1 MPHFKIYIFLM
12 NKFFLTTFLFILFY
26 SNTFSQVQKNPL
38 AQHWA
43 DSVFNTLNNDQRI
56 AQLMIL
62 RESSYN
68 SNGPVYYDS
77 LIADAIRKYNIGG
90 ICLFQGGPATQANF
104 INYFQSIAKTPLMI
118 CIDAEWGL
126 GMRMDSVIPLPHQ
139 MMLGAVNDTSIVSAY
154 GKLVGRQCSREGIHV
169 NFAPVVDINNNPD
182 NPVINDRSF
191 GQNKYKVA
199 KYGVAYMK
207 AMQSEGVLACA
218 KHFPGHGDVS
228 VDSHLDLPVINKSMK
243 QLDSLELYPFKQMFK
258 SGVGSVMIAHL
269 YIPAIDTTANTATSL
284 SKKNVTGLLRNKL
297 HYNGLTF
304 TDALG
309 MKGVAKYF
317 PNGQIAAQSL
327 IAGND
332 MLCLPED
339 IPTCIAKIKEA
350 IDSNKLSWN
359 DIYAKCKKVL
369 EYKYL
374 YGMAFPEA
382 VHTFN
387 LTNDLNAGVNDIKK
401 LVAENAITVLSKKDK
416 QFFPLD
422 VFNTKKDIAYIG
434 IGIDSANTFA
444 QRIIHDCNA
453 DAFYFN
459 YKEDARRIPSTVELL
474 KTRYKSV
481 VIGVHNYKR
490 YPSNNF
496 GISEYALTLVNQIL
510 QNNNTI
516 IFDFGNPYAIKNFCN
531 ADNLIACYEDDS
543 ITQNAAADLLEG
555 RIIAKG
561 TLPVTVCDKYKF
573 GSGIIASENKLMPT
587 ANPDEVG
594 MDAAKLLAIDSIAN
608 LGITGGAYPGCV
620 VLAARHGKIFYEKAF
635 GTYNYDTP
643 QPVSLSSIYDMASV
657 TKICA
662 TTLGVMKLYDEGK
675 IKLDKTL
682 GDYLPW
688 VRKSDKKNLNI
699 KKILLHQA
707 GLVADVV
714 FYLKT
719 IDPLTKQPLPQYFQP
734 DSSAKFSVRVAQNL
748 YLRTDYADSM
758 NQSILDSKLLPT
770 DKYVYSDNDFIL
782 MADVVKAISGLRI
795 DKYVDKYFYKPMGL
809 HSIGFNPRNRFD
821 TNLVAPTELD
831 NYFRYQH
838 LHADVH
844 DEGSAMFGGDAGHAG
859 LFSNVENI
867 AAILQMFLN
876 GGSFHGKQY
885 IKPSTLNLFTAYNSS
900 ISRRGIAFDKP
911 DKDNYTTTEAHPYP
925 SRFAS
930 PLTFGHTGYTGTCI
944 WVDPKYDL
952 VYVFLSNRVNPVRS
966 QGLYKYNIRGAI
978 EDVLYKA
985 MVPEIP
991 EVKKREK
998 LEKKK

>member
-1 MPHFKIYIFLM
+1 MNKILLSIFLFSAISS
-12 NKFFLTTFLFILFY
+12 K
-26 SNTFSQVQKNPL
+26 TFSQVQQNPK

-43 DSVFNTLNNDQRI
+43 DSVFNSLNDDQRI
-56 AQLMIL
+56 AQLMVL
-62 RESSYN
+62 RESSYTK
-68 SNGPVYYDS
+68 NGPVYYDS
-77 LIADAIRKYNIGG
+77 LITDAIKKYNIGG
-90 ICLFQGGPATQANF
+90 IVLFQGGPVQQANF
-104 INYFQSIAKTPLMI
+104 INYFQSISKTPLLV

-126 GMRMDSVIPLPHQ
+126 GMRQDSVIPLNHQ
-139 MMLGAVNDTSIVSAY
+139 MMLGAVHDTSIISAY
-154 GKLVGRQCSREGIHV
+154 GKLVGAQCKREGIQV

-191 GQNKYKVA
+191 GENKYKVA
-199 KYGVAYMK
+199 EYGVAYMK
-207 AMQSEGVLACA
+207 AMQREGVLACA

-228 VDSHLDLPVINKSMK
+228 VDSHLDLPVINKSMA
-243 QLDSLELYPFKQMFK
+243 QLDSLELYPFEQMFNA
-258 SGVGSVMIAHL
+258 GVGSVMIAHL
-269 YIPAIDTTANTATSL
+269 YIPAIDNTPNTATSL
-284 SKKNVTGLLRNKL
+284 SKNNVTGLLRDKL

-317 PNGQIAAQSL
+317 PGGQIAAQSL

-339 IPTCIAKIKEA
+339 VATSIAKIKEA
-350 IDSNKLSWN
+350 IDSNKLSW
-359 DIYAKCKKVL
+359 DDVYAKCKKVL
-369 EYKYL
+369 EYKYV
-374 YGMAFPEA
+374 YGVADVKPID
-382 VHTFN
+382 TTN
-387 LTNDLNAGVNDIKK
+387 LIKDLNSGSNDIKK

-422 VFNTKKDIAYIG
+422 VFNTKKDIAYVG

-444 QRIIHDCNA
+444 KRLQEDCNA

-459 YKEDARRIPSTVELL
+459 YKEDSARIPSTVELI
-474 KTRYKSV
+474 KNRYKSV
-481 VIGVHNYKR
+481 VIGIHNYNR

-496 GISEYALTLVNQIL
+496 GIGVYALALVKQIQ
-510 QNNNTI
+510 QNNKTI
-516 IFDFGNPYAIKNFCN
+516 IFDFGNPYALKNFCDAN
-531 ADNLIACYEDDS
+531 NLVACYEDDS
-543 ITQNAAADLLEG
+543 ITQNAAADILEG
-555 RIIAKG
+555 KILTKG
-561 TLPVTVCDKYKF
+561 TLPVTVCSNYKY
-573 GSGIIASENKLMPT
+573 GSGILPQRIMP
-587 ANPDEVG
+587 
-594 MDAAKLLAIDSIAN
+594 LATPGQEGLNGLQMIHDIDSIA
-608 LGITGGAYPGCV
+608 LAGIAGNAYPGCV
-620 VLAARHGKIFYEKAF
+620 VLIARHGKIVFEKAY
-635 GTYNYDTP
+635 GKYNYDTP
-643 QPVSLSSIYDMASV
+643 EPVNLSSIYDMASV

-662 TTLGVMKLYDEGK
+662 TTLGVMKLYDQGK
-675 IKLDKTL
+675 LRLDKTL
-682 GDYLPW
+682 GTYLPW
-688 VRKSDKKNLNI
+688 ARKSDKKNLNI

-714 FYLKT
+714 FYKKT
-719 IDPLTKQPLPQYFQP
+719 IDPVTKQPLPQYFQP

-758 NQSILDSKLLPT
+758 NQSVLDSKLLPAN
-770 DKYVYSDNDFIL
+770 KYVYSDNDFIL

-809 HSIGFNPRNRFD
+809 HSTGFNPRNRFD

-859 LFSNVENI
+859 LFSNAENI
-867 AAILQMFLN
+867 GAILQMFLDD
-876 GGSFHGKQY
+876 GTFKGKQY
-885 IKPSTLNLFTAYNSS
+885 IKPETLKLFTAYNSS

-966 QGLYKYNIRGAI
+966 LNLYKYNIRGAI
-978 EDVLYKA
+978 EDAVYKA
-985 MVPEIP
+985 MTPAIP
-991 EVKKREK
+991 EVLKREE
-998 LEKKK
+998 LEKNNRLNKK